1 MKKRSLTRLLSAF
14 LASATILSA
23 APAVLAR
30 EYEDVNEE
38 HFALNE
44 IDMLSDIGVIRG
56 TSENEFS
63 PNENVTREQ
72 MALLLFRLM
81 LNKSDGGHVNTS
93 PFRDLYDE
101 TYHGAISWA
110 NASGYI
116 LGTSPE
122 TFEPLE
128 GITLQDA
135 MTMLVRALGQASP
148 SMNNGY
154 PWTYIDAAIKL
165 GLDRGLEHIPYSETL
180 TRAETAVIL
189 YNALTAEYL
198 VPKTLSNGLTVY
210 ESSTII
216 EKVFG
221 YEMDEAMLVATNN
234 YSLTGSTVVKDN
246 FVTLH
251 YVDDTNTQRSM
262 TVNFEQMDLKGDAD
276 DYLGQTVKVIY
287 SVQSGSRLIDV
298 LSAVRISEIES
309 YTNATVNTKNGYVTI
324 GGTNYAVVENY
335 SDALA
340 TNSNELLVFAYEN
353 DKSLSQ
359 ITTLEALNNRLGLY
373 QLDLIFYGNSDTAS
387 IALLRNYQAGELKVD
402 GNGKI
407 NIAGNLK
414 AEELTGG
421 YTNKPSAQNGE
432 YVLYYFN
439 SQTKELIIHDVLD
452 IITGIVTRITGTSA
466 KISGESFTL
475 GNEKAGILPS
485 AIAQQLTIG
494 TKAQVAVYNGAVLAV
509 IGETVTSS
517 HSEYLVAMSAAL
529 PVFHNGEFRYVVTAN
544 IDGVNRN
551 IYVNQANVEIG
562 KVYRY
567 IANGEQYTLIAPELD
582 GENKIQTGIN
592 SFVQNAFGVSE
603 IALIINSADKTTIAK
618 DGHTFFTLNAGNAAL
633 TTSEGG
639 SDLLK
644 FVTDANTTI
653 VTVNNGQIQFRTG
666 SYNSGFSI
674 NDGSRVVAIFE
685 NEVGSVETLRYLYI
699 SDGSMSNYE
708 VSAQTVRI
716 LALSGIV
723 YEDDTTFMEYVV
735 FNYHTGEVENRLTKV
750 VGLTTGGLYAL
761 GTDGTIVDIESSV
774 GTGTLTG
781 YTESTV
787 TVGEET
793 YAITSATKVV
803 TLDKDLNVVSK
814 AVKDAY
820 NMTVDFVANGN
831 EISLILIH
839 PAASN

>member
-1 MKKRSLTRLLSAF
+1 MNKRSLKRLLSAF
-14 LASATILSA
+14 LASTAVLTT

-30 EYEDVNEE
+30 EYEDVKEE
-38 HFALNE
+38 HFARNE
-44 IDMLSDIGVIRG
+44 IDMLSDIGVILG

-63 PNENVTREQ
+63 PEENVTREQ

-81 LNKSDGGHVNTS
+81 LNKTDGGHVNTS

-116 LGTSPE
+116 LGTAPE

-165 GLDRGLEHIPYSETL
+165 GLDHGLEHIPYSETL

-198 VPKTLSNGLTVY
+198 VPKTLSNGLTVF
-210 ESSTII
+210 ETSTII

-221 YEMDEAMLVATNN
+221 YEMDEAMLVATND

-246 FVTLH
+246 YVTLH
-251 YVDDTNTQRSM
+251 YVDDNNVQRSM
-262 TVNFEQMDLKGDAD
+262 TVNFDQLDLDGDAD
-276 DYLGQTVKVIY
+276 AYLGQTVKVIY

-298 LSAVRISEIES
+298 LSAVQISEVES
-309 YTNATVNTKNGYVTI
+309 YSNATVNSKNGYVTI
-324 GGTNYAVVENY
+324 GGTNYAIVEEY

-340 TNSNELLVFAYEN
+340 TNNNELLVFAFEN

-359 ITTLEALNNRLGLY
+359 ITTLDALNNRLGLY
-373 QLDLIFYGNSDTAS
+373 QLDLIFYGDSDTAS
-387 IALLRNYQAGELKVD
+387 IALLRNYQVGELKVD
-402 GNGKI
+402 KNGKI
-407 NIAGNLK
+407 NLAGNLK
-414 AEELTGG
+414 VDELTGG
-421 YTNKPSAQNGE
+421 YTNKPAAENGE

-452 IITGIVTRITGTSA
+452 IISGIVTRITGTSA

-475 GNEKAGILPS
+475 GNSKAGILPNT
-485 AIAQQLTIG
+485 IAQQLTIG
-494 TKAQVAVYNGAVLAV
+494 TKAQVAVYNGAILSV
-509 IGETVTSS
+509 IGETITSS
-517 HSEYLVAMSAAL
+517 HSEYLVAMSGAL

-551 IYVNQANVEIG
+551 IYVNNANVEIG

-582 GENKIQTGIN
+582 GDNKIQTGIN

-603 IALIINSADKTTIAK
+603 IALIIDSADGTAIAK
-618 DGHTFFTLNAGNAAL
+618 DGHTFFTLHAGSAAL
-633 TTSEGG
+633 KTSEGG

-653 VTVNNGQIQFRTG
+653 VTVNNGQIQFRIG
-666 SYNSGFSI
+666 SYNSGFSV

-735 FNYHTGEVENRLTKV
+735 FNYNTGEVETRLTKV
-750 VGLTTGGLYAL
+750 VGLTPGGVYAL
-761 GTDGTIVDIESSV
+761 GTDGTIVDIEASV
-774 GTGTLTG
+774 SEGILTG
-781 YTESTV
+781 YTDSTV
-787 TVGEET
+787 TIGEET
-793 YAITSATKVV
+793 YSITSATKVV
-803 TLDKDLNVVSK
+803 TLDKDLNVVDK

-839 PAASN
+839 PAGSN

>member
-1 MKKRSLTRLLSAF
+1 MKKRSLKRLLSAF
-14 LASATILSA
+14 LASATVLSA

-30 EYEDVNEE
+30 DYEDVGEE
-38 HFALNE
+38 HFAKNE
-44 IDMLSDIGVIRG
+44 IDMLSDIGVILG
-56 TSENEFS
+56 TSENEFT
-63 PNENVTREQ
+63 PDENVTREQ

-81 LNKSDGGHVNTS
+81 LNKTDGGHVNTS
-93 PFRDLYDE
+93 PFVDLYDE

-116 LGTSPE
+116 LGTAPE

-210 ESSTII
+210 ETSTII

-221 YEMDEAMLVATNN
+221 YEMDEAMLVATND
-234 YSLTGSTVVKDN
+234 YSLTGTTVVKDN
-246 FVTLH
+246 YVTLH
-251 YVDDTNTQRSM
+251 YTDDSNTQRSM
-262 TVNFEQMDLKGDAD
+262 TVNFDQLDLAGDAD

-287 SVQSGSRLIDV
+287 SVRSGSRLIDV
-298 LSAVRISEIES
+298 LSAVQISEVES
-309 YTNATVNTKNGYVTI
+309 YSNATVNSKNGYVTI
-324 GGTNYAVVENY
+324 GGTNYAVVESY

-340 TNSNELLVFAYEN
+340 TNNNELMVFAFEN
-353 DKSLSQ
+353 DKTLSQ
-359 ITTLEALNNRLGLY
+359 ITTLEALNSRLGLY
-373 QLDLIFYGNSDTAS
+373 QLDLIFYGDSDTAS
-387 IALLRNYQAGELKVD
+387 IALLRNYQVGELKVD
-402 GNGKI
+402 KNGKI
-407 NIAGNLK
+407 NLAGDLK
-414 AEELTGG
+414 VEELTGG
-421 YTNKPSAQNGE
+421 YTNKVSAENGE

-494 TKAQVAVYNGAVLAV
+494 TKAQVAIHNGAVLAV

-517 HSEYLVAMSAAL
+517 SSEYLVAMSAAL

-544 IDGVNRN
+544 IAGVNRN
-551 IYVNQANVEIG
+551 IYVSTPNVEIG

-567 IANGEQYTLIAPELD
+567 IANGEQYTLIAPEFD
-582 GENKIQTGIN
+582 GNTIQSGIN

-603 IALIINSADKTTIAK
+603 IAVIIDAANGTTITK
-618 DGHTFFTLNAGNAAL
+618 DGHTFFTLSAGEATL
-633 TTSEGG
+633 KVSEGG
-639 SDLLK
+639 ADNLK
-644 FVTDANTTI
+644 FVTDANTVI

-666 SYNSGFSI
+666 SYNSGFRV
-674 NDGSRVVAIFE
+674 NDNSRVVAVFD

-735 FNYHTGEVENRLTKV
+735 FNYNTGEVENRLTKV
-750 VGLTTGGLYAL
+750 VGLTTGGVYAL
-761 GTDGTIVDIESSV
+761 GTDGTIVDIEASI
-774 GTGTLTG
+774 GNGILNG

-787 TVGEET
+787 TIGEET
-793 YAITSATKVV
+793 YSITSATKVV
-803 TLDKDLNVVSK
+803 TLDKDLNVVDK

-820 NMTVDFVANGN
+820 SRTVDFVANGT

-839 PAASN
+839 PALSD